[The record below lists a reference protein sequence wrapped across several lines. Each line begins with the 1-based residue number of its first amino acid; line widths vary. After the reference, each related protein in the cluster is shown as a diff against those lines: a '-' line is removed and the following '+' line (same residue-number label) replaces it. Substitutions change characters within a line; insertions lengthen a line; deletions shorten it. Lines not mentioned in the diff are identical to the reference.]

1 MTRALSAHW
10 AATFGVTPTCEEAR
24 NEFCLRHVVPI
35 GNVRIPLPTPKS
47 VGHAVKRGSWS
58 APGPDGIAGAIWRQF
73 APLVTIEFY
82 GVAKSIWEG
91 ELTPPDSNIALA
103 AYIPKKGLARGD
115 NGLQA
120 RPSEARPLMLKNADT
135 KVFCRVLAFS
145 LMPVLQNWC
154 HQSQRGFLK
163 DRMPGV
169 GILDIDTA
177 ARCIA
182 MCRRLG
188 LIGLFD
194 FSAAFPS
201 ISRLFIIAVMTA
213 AHFPDWMLAMAAAT
227 WRGARVVNDR
237 GETEYEMGDGVG
249 QGCPSAAALFVIG
262 INPLLVA
269 LSKLCELHECEIV
282 SAYADDIA
290 ICVTSADRLQCVY
303 DIFAQFKKAAAL
315 DLNMRK
321 TVFVPI
327 TSGCADSAA
336 IEVRATLSTTP
347 WANALV
353 DTYATLIGVRIGPV
367 GCDSAFSAPLAKY
380 AARVRE
386 IANLGLSMTQSIML
400 AQVLATP
407 VLHHVGQ
414 FHPLPHMAGRTSLI
428 AAQSLLHLPHHGFA
442 ALVLRNLPLVGL
454 PDLGLADLAVK
465 GIALSAA
472 RRFAVHARLCI
483 ERLTIAFSNSDLRP
497 LAALRRMDNPPNEW
511 FIPIGW
517 SGPSFAAVLAQGMQN
532 LTALGAQ
539 ALKGP
544 ALCRAIEPLCSP
556 SDFASELLRRLALWA
571 PTVHCATLSVA
582 LVTDFLPTLT
592 LADHRD
598 KVAWLRTVQNAWC
611 TRGRFS
617 ATYSTCLV
625 CGAGVD
631 RLQHIIT
638 CKPFWRPV
646 FTLAGA
652 AGGRGTLPRLLL
664 SGESARLVGLGFRAH
679 AALRGLPS
687 FSASAWAEQVRA
699 SA

>member
-1 MTRALSAHW
+1 
-10 AATFGVTPTCEEAR
+10 
-24 NEFCLRHVVPI
+24 
-35 GNVRIPLPTPKS
+35 
-47 VGHAVKRGSWS
+47 
-58 APGPDGIAGAIWRQF
+58 
-73 APLVTIEFY
+73 
-82 GVAKSIWEG
+82 
-91 ELTPPDSNIALA
+91 
-103 AYIPKKGLARGD
+103 
-115 NGLQA
+115 
-120 RPSEARPLMLKNADT
+120 
-135 KVFCRVLAFS
+135 
-145 LMPVLQNWC
+145 
-154 HQSQRGFLK
+154 
-163 DRMPGV
+163 MPGI

-201 ISRLFIIAVMTA
+201 ISRLFILAVMSA
-213 AHFPDWMLAMAAAT
+213 ARFPAWMLSMAAAT
-227 WRGARVVNDR
+227 WRGARVVNDQ
-237 GETEYEMGDGVG
+237 GVTEYEMGDGVG

-269 LSKLCELHECEIV
+269 LSKLCEEHECEIV

-290 ICVTSADRLQCVY
+290 ICITSADRLQCVY
-303 DIFAQFKKAAAL
+303 DIFAQFKQAAAL

-327 TSGCADSAA
+327 SAGCAVSAA
-336 IEVRATLSTTP
+336 TELRAILALTP

-353 DTYATLIGVRIGPV
+353 DTSATLIGILVGPV
-367 GCDSAFSAPLAKY
+367 GSDSAFSGALKKF

-386 IANLGLSMTQSIML
+386 IADLGLSLTQSIML
-400 AQVLATP
+400 TQVLATP

-414 FHPLPHMAGRTSLI
+414 FHTLPHWAGRTSLV
-428 AAQSLLHLPHHGFA
+428 AAQSLLHLPQHGFA
-442 ALVLRNLPLVGL
+442 ALILRNLPLLGL

-472 RRFAVHARLCI
+472 RRLGAHARICV
-483 ERLTIAFSNSDLRP
+483 ERLTIAFCNSDHRP
-497 LAALRRMDNPPNEW
+497 IAALRRSAGPSPPREGAAPANSHTEW

-517 SGPSFAAVLAQGMQN
+517 GGSSFAAVLVQGQQT
-532 LTALGAQ
+532 LVALGAQ

-544 ALCRAIEPLCSP
+544 ALCRAIAPLCSTP
-556 SDFASELLRRLALWA
+556 ELASELLRRLALWA
-571 PTVHCATLSVA
+571 PPVHCATLCVA
-582 LVTDFLPTLT
+582 HVTDFFPTLAS
-592 LADHRD
+592 ADLRD
-598 KVAWLRTVQNAWC
+598 KTSWLRTLQNAWC

-646 FTLAGA
+646 FSAAGS
-652 AGGRGTLPRLLL
+652 AGGRGTLRRLLL
-664 SGESARLVGLGFRAH
+664 SEDSARLLGIGFRSH

-687 FSASAWAEQVRA
+687 PSAVAWAEQVRA
-699 SA
+699 AA